1 MCPWIGLDFGFEKI
15 HGFGFGLGFVFRY
28 GFKSKSENPNPH
40 ISTAGMCFF
49 GVNENYCYLLFN
61 YLSVI
66 ITVTVIVIGQSIFIY
81 CQITTKSQ

>member
-40 ISTAGMCFF
+40 ISNWNNILWEA
-49 GVNENYCYLLFN
+49 
-61 YLSVI
+61 LSGEF
-66 ITVTVIVIGQSIFIY
+66 IVWAPFSA
-81 CQITTKSQ
+81 

>member
-40 ISTAGMCFF
+40 ISNDINGSL
-49 GVNENYCYLLFN
+49 GVPLYL
-61 YLSVI
+61 YVI
-66 ITVTVIVIGQSIFIY
+66 TGGFKQQTWCSAPSPVT
-81 CQITTKSQ
+81 

>member
-40 ISTAGMCFF
+40 ISSQRKAKIDTCFLSGMKSFINRF
-49 GVNENYCYLLFN
+49 YEFIVYCSQN
-61 YLSVI
+61 QV
-66 ITVTVIVIGQSIFIY
+66 VIGIY
-81 CQITTKSQ
+81 IE

>member
-40 ISTAGMCFF
+40 ISNGGSCKNVKNLQLGM
-49 GVNENYCYLLFN
+49 
-61 YLSVI
+61 S
-66 ITVTVIVIGQSIFIY
+66 
-81 CQITTKSQ
+81 

>member
-40 ISTAGMCFF
+40 ISTYNRA
-49 GVNENYCYLLFN
+49 
-61 YLSVI
+61 
-66 ITVTVIVIGQSIFIY
+66 ITND
-81 CQITTKSQ
+81 

>member
-40 ISTAGMCFF
+40 ISSDQHRWSQTKVFAL
-49 GVNENYCYLLFN
+49 GV
-61 YLSVI
+61 
-66 ITVTVIVIGQSIFIY
+66 T
-81 CQITTKSQ
+81 